1 MNVLIFVATM
11 LMLLAILTYGRLE
24 TYRTN
29 QGHELLFKHYM
40 QESERGYTNSVN
52 TRKYE
57 TTTASTKNSSEPK
70 AEKIPATPRISILFF
85 INAKERDAHQNE
97 TAKLST
103 MLKKLIFNLYG
114 EQPFYKEIEQK
125 RPTFL
130 NEIISK
136 IEIAADSLPK
146 NKKITK
152 TKELGNLDLGDQELN
167 DAFYKMLH
175 GAPAL
180 EIETKAPEK
189 PLIEPLFTP
198 LETTEVE
205 AENETA
211 ADKKIAVVESK
222 EYKSP
227 KGYYS
232 LLDFITI
239 SNSPKIRVYLAP
251 REVLKAIFNEDAV
264 VNEIIQNRNDIFKSI
279 KGESGDVKQAGE
291 AFKAAF
297 EGRRDP
303 NFDETVLDFS
313 VSKTNPKKYE

>member
-40 QESERGYTNSVN
+40 QESERGYANSVA

-70 AEKIPATPRISILFF
+70 NPKIPATPRISILYF
-85 INAKERDAHQNE
+85 INSKERLAHQNE
-97 TAKLST
+97 TAMLST
-103 MLKKLIFNLYG
+103 MLKKLIVNLYG

-152 TKELGNLDLGDQELN
+152 TTELGNLDLGDQELN

-180 EIETKAPEK
+180 EIATKPTEK

-205 AENETA
+205 AENEST
-211 ADKKIAVVESK
+211 ADKNLAVVESK

-227 KGYYS
+227 KGYFS

-239 SNSPKIRVYLAP
+239 SNSPKVRIYLAP
-251 REVLKAIFNEDAV
+251 REVLKAIFNDDSV
-264 VNEIIQNRNDIFKSI
+264 VDEIIKSRLEIFKSV
-279 KGESGDVKQAGE
+279 KGDSGDVKSAGDS
-291 AFKAAF
+291 FKAAY
-297 EGRRDP
+297 ESRRDP
-303 NFDETVLDFS
+303 NFDESVLDFS